1 MSGTSYKKLLTI
13 LIGAK
18 TNVSFIFLL
27 ISLLLGMEKK
37 YLEGIGVKV
46 RGEDTHFVV
55 EYNDEV
61 NSGECIYEVVNLKG
75 KNKPINQ
82 IVYVMVSSEMGDIIS
97 GINDRHPLSEN
108 DMVEL
113 TMEIRNDSLNELNLY
128 VREINKPIGS
138 PS

>member
-13 LIGAK
+13 LIGTI
-18 TNVSFIFLL
+18 TNVLFIFLL

-37 YLEGIGVKV
+37 YLEGIEVKV

-55 EYNDEV
+55 EYHDEV
-61 NSGECIYEVVNLKG
+61 YSGECIYEVVNLKG

-82 IVYVMVSSEMGDIIS
+82 VVYVMVSSEMGDIIS
-97 GINDRHPLSEN
+97 GINDRHPLSES
-108 DMVEL
+108 DMVDL

-128 VREINKPIGS
+128 VREISRPIGS

>member
-1 MSGTSYKKLLTI
+1 
-13 LIGAK
+13 
-18 TNVSFIFLL
+18 
-27 ISLLLGMEKK
+27 MEKK

-55 EYNDEV
+55 EYHDEV
-61 NSGECIYEVVNLKG
+61 YSGECIYEVVNLKG

-82 IVYVMVSSEMGDIIS
+82 VVYVMVSSEMGDIIS
-97 GINDRHPLSEN
+97 GINERHPLSES

-128 VREINKPIGS
+128 VREISKPIGS

>member
-1 MSGTSYKKLLTI
+1 
-13 LIGAK
+13 
-18 TNVSFIFLL
+18 
-27 ISLLLGMEKK
+27 MEKK

-82 IVYVMVSSEMGDIIS
+82 VVYVMVSSEMGDIIS
-97 GINDRHPLSEN
+97 GINDRHPLSES

-128 VREINKPIGS
+128 VMNINKPIGS

>member
-1 MSGTSYKKLLTI
+1 MSGISYKKLLTI

-55 EYNDEV
+55 EYHDEV
-61 NSGECIYEVVNLKG
+61 YSGECIYEVVNLKG

-82 IVYVMVSSEMGDIIS
+82 VVYVIHVHKHGMVKNSS
-97 GINDRHPLSEN
+97 
-108 DMVEL
+108 VL
-113 TMEIRNDSLNELNLY
+113 TAKHFNGLKTLRCIMMTMASL
-128 VREINKPIGS
+128 RAQRATRCTHWKAMI
-138 PS
+138 

>member
-1 MSGTSYKKLLTI
+1 VSGTSYKKLLTI
-13 LIGAK
+13 LIGAI
-18 TNVSFIFLL
+18 TNVLFIFLL

-37 YLEGIGVKV
+37 YLEGIEVKV

-55 EYNDEV
+55 EYHDEV
-61 NSGECIYEVVNLKG
+61 YSGECIYEVVNLKG

-82 IVYVMVSSEMGDIIS
+82 VVYVMVSSEMGEIIS

-108 DMVEL
+108 DMVDL

-128 VREINKPIGS
+128 VRDISRPIGS